1 MANESVAQERRARI
15 RIVIADDHRLVLSG
29 LRAALADAEGIEVVG
44 EATTGRAAVK
54 TVVARQPDVC
64 LLDLRMPDGDGFW
77 ALREIR
83 REAPN
88 TRVVVLSMHDDPQHV
103 NQALADGACGYIV
116 KSIEPGELASAIRH
130 TVDGTVFT
138 SAGAPSSLRSSSQD
152 SPQRLITER
161 ELEIL
166 QYVAEG
172 LSNSQIGK
180 QLWVTEQT
188 VKFHLSN
195 IYRKLGVS
203 NRTEASSGTASS
215 ARTTPPPLSRSAPDL
230 FQVAER
236 LQAPAHRVELLA

>member
-1 MANESVAQERRARI
+1 MGSPVPEPDPAQIFPGERY
-15 RIVIADDHRLVLSG
+15 G
-29 LRAALADAEGIEVVG
+29 LGITSIPDSCGGYWAHAGGVPG
-44 EATTGRAAVK
+44 MTTLNGVS
-54 TVVARQPDVC
+54 
-64 LLDLRMPDGDGFW
+64 PDGK
-77 ALREIR
+77 
-83 REAPN
+83 
-88 TRVVVLSMHDDPQHV
+88 RVVVLSMHDDPQHV

-116 KSIEPGELASAIRH
+116 KSIEPAELASAIRH

-138 SAGAPSSLRSSSQD
+138 SAGAPSSLRSTSQD

-195 IYRKLGVS
+195 TYRKLGVA
-203 NRTEASSGTASS
+203 NRTEAAHYAHVHGLL
-215 ARTTPPPLSRSAPDL
+215 TP
-230 FQVAER
+230 QVER
-236 LQAPAHRVELLA
+236 LAVVAA

>member
-1 MANESVAQERRARI
+1 MTAEERAPHGRRCAHGAPREADGMASEAAAPERRARI

-29 LRAALADAEGIEVVG
+29 LRVALADAEGIEVVG

-54 TVVARQPDVC
+54 TVIARQPDVC

-77 ALREIR
+77 ALREIK

-138 SAGAPSSLRSSSQD
+138 SAGTPSSLRSTSQD

-161 ELEIL
+161 E
-166 QYVAEG
+166 
-172 LSNSQIGK
+172 
-180 QLWVTEQT
+180 
-188 VKFHLSN
+188 
-195 IYRKLGVS
+195 
-203 NRTEASSGTASS
+203 
-215 ARTTPPPLSRSAPDL
+215 
-230 FQVAER
+230 
-236 LQAPAHRVELLA
+236 

>member
-1 MANESVAQERRARI
+1 MAGREDECAHGALRRQTMASESVAQERRARI

-138 SAGAPSSLRSSSQD
+138 SAGAPSSLRSTSQD

-203 NRTEASSGTASS
+203 NRTEA
-215 ARTTPPPLSRSAPDL
+215 ARLAYQNGL
-230 FQVAER
+230 
-236 LQAPAHRVELLA
+236 VEMPVEDH

>member
-1 MANESVAQERRARI
+1 MASESVAQERRARI

-29 LRAALADAEGIEVVG
+29 LRAALADAEGIEIVG

-138 SAGAPSSLRSSSQD
+138 SAGAPSSLRSTSQD

-195 IYRKLGVS
+195 IYRKLNVS
-203 NRTEASSGTASS
+203 NRTEASRIAHATGLIEPAGVVDTEEHAVEAAHPGDEPGTS
-215 ARTTPPPLSRSAPDL
+215 T
-230 FQVAER
+230 E
-236 LQAPAHRVELLA
+236 

>member
-54 TVVARQPDVC
+54 TVIARQPDVV

-138 SAGAPSSLRSSSQD
+138 SASAPSSLRSTSQD

-203 NRTEASSGTASS
+203 NRTEASRYALRHGLVRSDDTSPA
-215 ARTTPPPLSRSAPDL
+215 LSLRA
-230 FQVAER
+230 
-236 LQAPAHRVELLA
+236 

>member
-1 MANESVAQERRARI
+1 MRRRRGARPSRRSSRGSPTSACSI
-15 RIVIADDHRLVLSG
+15 CACPTETASGPCARSAARLPT
-29 LRAALADAEGIEVVG
+29 RASWCSRC
-44 EATTGRAAVK
+44 TT
-54 TVVARQPDVC
+54 
-64 LLDLRMPDGDGFW
+64 
-77 ALREIR
+77 I
-83 REAPN
+83 
-88 TRVVVLSMHDDPQHV
+88 PQHV

-138 SAGAPSSLRSSSQD
+138 SAGAPSSLRSTSQD

-203 NRTEASSGTASS
+203 NRTEASRYALRHGLVRSDDTSPA
-215 ARTTPPPLSRSAPDL
+215 LSLRA
-230 FQVAER
+230 
-236 LQAPAHRVELLA
+236 

>member
-1 MANESVAQERRARI
+1 MASEAVAQERRARI

-54 TVVARQPDVC
+54 TVIARQPDVI

-130 TVDGTVFT
+130 TVDGRSSRAPARPPRCARRRRT
-138 SAGAPSSLRSSSQD
+138 APS
-152 SPQRLITER
+152 
-161 ELEIL
+161 
-166 QYVAEG
+166 A
-172 LSNSQIGK
+172 
-180 QLWVTEQT
+180 
-188 VKFHLSN
+188 
-195 IYRKLGVS
+195 
-203 NRTEASSGTASS
+203 
-215 ARTTPPPLSRSAPDL
+215 
-230 FQVAER
+230 
-236 LQAPAHRVELLA
+236 